1 MHERA
6 LGSFVELEDW
16 SSIPL
21 TPEAERRGHRWFET
35 SNPAVGVGAK
45 HHTVPAFCLRRFAD
59 ARGQLLVRDRSTG
72 HQTTRTVSKL
82 AVRDFY
88 TVVTADGQFD
98 GRMEQLLATVEG
110 EAAELF
116 MLLVTPFRRP
126 VPLKAEERVT
136 VCQFL
141 AFQMIRGPRKR
152 RETELLADYTV
163 KLQAGDSL
171 TERDLRETYCRSAP

>member
-1 MHERA
+1 
-6 LGSFVELEDW
+6 
-16 SSIPL
+16 
-21 TPEAERRGHRWFET
+21 
-35 SNPAVGVGAK
+35 
-45 HHTVPAFCLRRFAD
+45 
-59 ARGQLLVRDRSTG
+59 
-72 HQTTRTVSKL
+72 VSKL

-116 MLLVTPFRRP
+116 KLLVTPFRRP